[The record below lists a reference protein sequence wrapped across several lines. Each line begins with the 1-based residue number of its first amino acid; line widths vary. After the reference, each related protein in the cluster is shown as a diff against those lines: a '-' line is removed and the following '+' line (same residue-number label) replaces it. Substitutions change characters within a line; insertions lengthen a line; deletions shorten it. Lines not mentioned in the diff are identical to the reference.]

1 LKDIFIAKE
10 EGRKIT
16 FITGEKKT
24 YNFLPLLE
32 NSIYAP
38 LKILFFLKAKVVGDA
53 TAWNEDMNIVPVY
66 KYCLK
71 TKRLA
76 GWCVHHKSYLLICLF
91 TKTKYS
97 FNCDCMH

>member
-53 TAWNEDMNIVPVY
+53 TA
-66 KYCLK
+66 
-71 TKRLA
+71 
-76 GWCVHHKSYLLICLF
+76 
-91 TKTKYS
+91 
-97 FNCDCMH
+97 